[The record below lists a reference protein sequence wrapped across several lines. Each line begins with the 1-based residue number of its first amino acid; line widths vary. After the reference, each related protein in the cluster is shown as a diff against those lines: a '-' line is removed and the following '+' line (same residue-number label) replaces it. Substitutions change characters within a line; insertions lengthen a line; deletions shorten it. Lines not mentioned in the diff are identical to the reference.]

1 MLRTAAAPPPMM
13 ASRPDLGAAL
23 SAWLEQPGPGTA
35 LALLLA
41 AEAGLAPDAAAPDAA
56 TWHEYLDVTADP
68 SFLQSLPDAAA
79 RERWARTTFRAI
91 RVSNYSLRTLL
102 QQRVR
107 AHGDR
112 ILFEDRRE
120 PDAPLWS
127 YAEVAQYAR
136 SIAGLFLT
144 VRDAPRVAIFCE
156 NNVDGAIA
164 DLACLSEGI
173 LVAPLNTHLDDDTL
187 AWILGRLDINIVVTD
202 TVQRQAAVE
211 RACRETGREV
221 ALFRTGSRWAG
232 DAAPTGGA
240 VSLRQACAQLDLA
253 DVAARLDG
261 RAPDITAPAT
271 VMFTSG
277 STGGVKGVVFTQ
289 YMLLTKRFG
298 RAAALPAV
306 GTAEL
311 LLCYLPLFHTF
322 GRYLEMLGMLY
333 WRGTYVFAGNPSAEA
348 LIAQM
353 AHMRPTGLISV
364 PVRWTQ
370 LREHCLE
377 AMGDADGRSE
387 QQVLRGIVGD
397 RLRWGLSAAG
407 YLDPVVFRFF
417 QRHGIDL
424 CSGFGMTEATG
435 GITMTPPGAY
445 VDNTVGL
452 PLPGIDTHLTD
463 EGELQISGEY
473 VASYLDPDGAPGSVT
488 VVGPDDDHWLATGD
502 LFHRHANGYYEIV
515 DRIKDIYKNSRG
527 QTVAPQR
534 VEQRFTGVP
543 GIRRTF
549 LAGDHR
555 DYNVLLIVPD
565 RDAPLLASRN
575 EDEAQD
581 YFAQIVA
588 SANAGLA
595 PYERVVNFALLDRD
609 FDVEHGEL
617 TPKGSYRRKSIEANF
632 AHVIERLYRSGHVEL
647 QLDELRVKMPRWF
660 FRDLGILEDDV
671 VAVAGGVR
679 NRRSGARLRIGRS
692 GGTVRVGDLD
702 YEVAGE
708 VLDLGVFARQPRLWL
723 GNAALVG
730 FAPCKSGW
738 DVPATVVS
746 ERVRVPRGIARR
758 RPVAEPAP
766 SAMRDDRL
774 RAIHHLA
781 ATALLGPVQ
790 DARKAVAGLGD
801 ELARTDARTAA
812 AIRRRLEALAFHP
825 DVEMRAAA
833 YRILILDL
841 PIIDY
846 DRVFPAF
853 LESGLAFLTEQS
865 IAAIAQA
872 RPGER
877 RLQGL
882 RQRMYSYRTQMKWPG
897 PSSRRRQLRHVFRM
911 LSNFAR
917 HNPDDYAAVRAEFA
931 AWALFREDDTLARAA
946 QRHFDELAAWHER
959 RLRRGAGE
967 AAARSEGRSNARVDL
982 PAGRVVFEYGIAPDE
997 RVRLERILFDATFL
1011 RHSIVHAFGDDSF
1024 TWDRVGWNGVWV
1036 SQLPSQQRLRLYRVG
1051 VNLVD
1056 GHHFDLLLVEGAA
1069 LRRNAARDTILWFTA
1084 LSGHALGAPA
1094 LPRFGAWR
1102 RDLGAAT
1109 VAYLSDLTAWERIRD
1124 RASRHDTPDAAAT
1137 ASALQKV
1144 YIRAMAVFFRA
1155 WQQSGYRI
1163 VPGAVTPSNVAVP
1176 EADFQEGTSI
1186 LSLAGLSRYQGP
1198 LALVRPMLRNFFQ
1211 LAVAHYPL
1219 LREHLRHEWIMDAC
1233 IEGLGADAGARFLD
1247 ALEAALDA
1255 ALRRG
1260 EAAAENEMLLAA
1272 LQRYRRALAAHEH
1285 VPLPVLCAIDR
1296 FRDWQRANS
1305 GASAEAREDAVVQM
1319 HQLYRLERYPEA
1331 YRYYLYRH
1339 TYFAGT
1345 GDEVHAAFAR
1355 LIRRSLAGKQALTGQ
1370 LEELSA
1376 LQALLREP
1384 MDRGVFSRM
1393 VFPAAHRSQ
1402 RLELHALDSADAQR
1416 VIIRSHISDH
1426 AGTRYVVREPV
1437 APAEVGH
1444 LYRLVLETGYGV
1456 RITERDRQ
1464 LVVLD
1469 ADQRVIGGLA
1479 YRWEEER
1486 TVAIEAVVMAMSLTN
1501 RGLGGQLLEDACVRF
1516 AAEGARLVRTNYF
1529 LASLFTKHG
1538 FTLNNRRGGLVRFL
1552 QPAPAAE
1559 PPA

>member
-1 MLRTAAAPPPMM
+1 MSAAHV
-13 ASRPDLGAAL
+13 DLAAGL
-23 SAWLEQPGPGTA
+23 VTA
-35 LALLLA
+35 LAAWRAQQEPPTAIALLEA
-41 AEAGLAPDAAAPDAA
+41 AEAALGQADAADAAALHD
-56 TWHEYLDVTADP
+56 YLDATADP
-68 SFLQSLPDAAA
+68 TFLQALPDAES
-79 RERWARTTFRAI
+79 RERWARTTFRVI
-91 RVSNYSLRTLL
+91 RTSNYSLRTLL
-102 QQRVR
+102 QQRVG

-120 PDAPLWS
+120 PDAPSWS
-127 YAEVAQYAR
+127 YAEVARYAR

-144 VRDAPRVAIFCE
+144 VNEAPRVAIFCE

-164 DLACLSEGI
+164 DLACLCEGI

-202 TVQRQAAVE
+202 TAQRQAAIE
-211 RACRETGREV
+211 KACTEGGREV

-232 DAAPTGGA
+232 EPAPTRRA
-240 VSLRQACAQLDLA
+240 ASLRQACAQLDLA

-261 RAPDITAPAT
+261 RTTDIMAPAT

-306 GTAEL
+306 GTGEV

-348 LIAQM
+348 LMAQM
-353 AHMRPTGLISV
+353 ARVRPTGLISV

-377 AMGDADGRSE
+377 AVAEADGRSE

-417 QRHGIDL
+417 QRHGVDL

-445 VDNTVGL
+445 VDNTVGQ
-452 PLPGIDTHLTD
+452 PLPGIDTRLTD
-463 EGELQISGEY
+463 EGELQISGAY
-473 VASYLDPDGAPGSVT
+473 VASYLDPAGGPGSVT
-488 VVGPDDDHWLATGD
+488 APGPDDERWLPTGD

-565 RDAPLLASRN
+565 RDASLLASRS
-575 EDEAQD
+575 EDEAHD

-595 PYERVVNFALLDRD
+595 PYERVINFAVLDRD
-609 FDVEHGEL
+609 FAVEHGEL
-617 TPKGSYRRKSIEANF
+617 TPKGSYRRKAIESNF
-632 AHVIERLYRSGHVEL
+632 AHVIERLYRSSHVEL
-647 QLDELRVKMPRWF
+647 QLDELRVKLPRWF
-660 FRDLGILEDDV
+660 FRDLGVLEEDI
-671 VAVAGGVR
+671 VAIAGGVR
-679 NRRSGARLRIGRS
+679 NRRTGARLRIGRNA
-692 GGTVRVGDLD
+692 GTVRVGDFE
-702 YEVAGE
+702 YEMASA

-723 GNAALVG
+723 GNAAFVA

-738 DVPATVVS
+738 DVPAAAVS

-766 SAMRDDRL
+766 ATIRDDRL

-781 ATALLGPVQ
+781 ATALLGPTA
-790 DARKAVAGLGD
+790 DAREAVAAMGD
-801 ELARTDARTAA
+801 ELARTDAHTAA

-825 DVEMRAAA
+825 DIEMRAAA

-882 RQRMYSYRTQMKWPG
+882 RQRLYSYRTQMKWPG
-897 PSSRRRQLRHVFRM
+897 PPSRRRQLRHVFRM

-917 HNPDDYAAVRAEFA
+917 HNPGDYAAVRAEFA
-931 AWALFREDDTLARAA
+931 AWALFREDESLANAA
-946 QRHFDELAAWHER
+946 LRHFNELATWHER

-967 AAARSEGRSNARVDL
+967 AALHGEGDGGARADR
-982 PAGRVVFEYGIAPDE
+982 PAGRVVFEYGIAPDV

-1011 RHSIVHAFGDDSF
+1011 RHSIAHAFNDEAF
-1024 TWDRVGWNGVWV
+1024 AWDRVGWNGVWV

-1069 LRRNAARDTILWFTA
+1069 LRQNTARDTILWFTA

-1124 RASRHDTPDAAAT
+1124 RASRHDTPDAAVT

-1163 VPGAVTPSNVAVP
+1163 VPGAVTPTNVAVP

-1186 LSLAGLSRYQGP
+1186 LSLAGWSRYQGP

-1211 LAVAHYPL
+1211 LAEAHYPL
-1219 LREHLRHEWIMDAC
+1219 LREHLRLEWIMDAC
-1233 IEGLGADAGARFLD
+1233 IEGLGADGGTRFFD
-1247 ALEAALDA
+1247 ALEAALA
-1255 ALRRG
+1255 TALRRG

-1296 FRDWQRANS
+1296 FRDWQRANPD
-1305 GASAEAREDAVVQM
+1305 ANAEAREDAVVQM
-1319 HQLYRLERYPEA
+1319 HQLYRLERYPDA
-1331 YRYYLYRH
+1331 HRYHLYRQ
-1339 TYFAGT
+1339 TYFAGA
-1345 GDEVHAAFAR
+1345 GDDVHAAFAR
-1355 LIRRSLAGKQALTGQ
+1355 LVQRSLAGQQALTGQ

-1376 LQALLREP
+1376 LQALLRDP
-1384 MDRGVFSRM
+1384 VDRGVFSRM

-1402 RLELHALDSADAQR
+1402 SLELHAIDSSDAQR

-1426 AGTRYVVREPV
+1426 AGTRYVVREPMT
-1437 APAEVGH
+1437 PAEVGH

-1469 ADQRVIGGLA
+1469 AADRVIGGLA

-1486 TVAIEAVVMAMSLTN
+1486 TVAIEAVVMAVSLTN

-1538 FTLNNRRGGLVRFL
+1538 FTLNKRRGGLVRFL
-1552 QPAPAAE
+1552 QAAQLAA